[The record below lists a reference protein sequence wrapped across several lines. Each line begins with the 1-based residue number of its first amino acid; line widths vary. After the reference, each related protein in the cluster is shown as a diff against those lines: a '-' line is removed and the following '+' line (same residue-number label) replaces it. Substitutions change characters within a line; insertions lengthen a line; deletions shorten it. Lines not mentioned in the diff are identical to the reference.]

1 MKAFAIAE
9 HTDAARELAAGA
21 RIIAD
26 EVILVMIDA
35 SAPDASA
42 DKVASVAVPEGVAAE
57 CAADTVVALFD
68 AEQPGI
74 VLV

>member
-9 HTDAARELAAGA
+9 HTDAARELAAAA
-21 RIIAD
+21 RTIAD

-42 DKVASVAVPEGVAAE
+42 DKVH
-57 CAADTVVALFD
+57 
-68 AEQPGI
+68 
-74 VLV
+74 